1 MFDLSTFTLRDVTEL
16 GALLRRA
23 GDGARSMEET
33 AGRVVRIL
41 HENLVDPATGA
52 RDCALVRFFK
62 THRYDGLDEALR
74 DFARQTLDEGSDLP
88 PDTTCLT
95 LLATAGARPEWN
107 DREASQAHRA
117 IPLVSKELVSQTPM
131 ISNLLS
137 QLGVEVEA
145 LLSPDLLVE
154 RGPSSFN
161 VFYVPDAKGSTHIPA
176 QDEFVGPQGIE
187 SVLGFGGMLPGG
199 DIFVVILFSVVPIP
213 RQTAELFRTLALNVK
228 VAVLPFGEAV
238 FAVSAR

>member
-1 MFDLSTFTLRDVTEL
+1 MFDLATFTLRDVTEL

-23 GDGARSMEET
+23 GDGARSMEEA

-41 HENLVDPATGA
+41 HERLVDPVTGA

-62 THRYDGLDEALR
+62 THRYDGLDESLR
-74 DFARQTLDEGSDLP
+74 DFARQALDEGSDPLP
-88 PDTTCLT
+88 ETTCLT

-107 DREASQAHRA
+107 DREASEAHRA
-117 IPLVSKELVSQTPM
+117 IPLMSKDLVSQTPM

-161 VFYVPDAKGSTHIPA
+161 VFYVPDAKGSAYIPA
-176 QDEFVGPQGIE
+176 QEEFVEPQGIE

-228 VAVLPFGEAV
+228 MAVLPFGEAV
-238 FAVSAR
+238 FAGAAT

>member
-1 MFDLSTFTLRDVTEL
+1 MFDLATFTLRDVTEL

-23 GDGARSMEET
+23 GVGARSMEEA

-41 HENLVDPATGA
+41 HESLVDPTTGV

-62 THRYDGLDEALR
+62 THRYGGLDEALR
-74 DFARQTLDEGSDLP
+74 DFARQALDEDSEP
-88 PDTTCLT
+88 RPETTCLT
-95 LLATAGARPEWN
+95 LLATAGVRPEWN
-107 DREASQAHRA
+107 SREASEAHRA

-161 VFYVPDAKGSTHIPA
+161 VFYVPDAKGSAYIPA
-176 QDEFVGPQGIE
+176 QDDFVRPQGIE

-228 VAVLPFGEAV
+228 MAVLPFGEAV
-238 FAVSAR
+238 FARAAT